1 MFLFDPAQAA
11 QWETVEKEIGR
22 IMQRAGAELIGIKK
36 WDERRLAYEI
46 KHRKRA
52 CYALTFFRSPRSNL
66 TAIERDARLSETILR
81 LLVLKC
87 DLTDEQLAEF
97 GKEAAEQSAFLRAGP
112 PKAAKPAEEGQPE
125 PRAETVEVPAAEA
138 GPAPDA
144 LPTEGLKEVRAEGGE
159 EVSREEA
166 QALWGGDG
174 EGSKTPRGE

>member
-22 IMQRAGAELIGIKK
+22 IMQRAGAELLGIKK

-52 CYALTFFRSPRSNL
+52 CYALTFFRSPRSSI

-112 PKAAKPAEEGQPE
+112 PKVAKPSDEGQAE
-125 PRAETVEVPAAEA
+125 PQVEAPEVPAVEAGAHSDAPLAEGHDRGQAEA
-138 GPAPDA
+138 A
-144 LPTEGLKEVRAEGGE
+144 E

-166 QALWGGDG
+166 QALWGGDEGAKKPGG
-174 EGSKTPRGE
+174 E